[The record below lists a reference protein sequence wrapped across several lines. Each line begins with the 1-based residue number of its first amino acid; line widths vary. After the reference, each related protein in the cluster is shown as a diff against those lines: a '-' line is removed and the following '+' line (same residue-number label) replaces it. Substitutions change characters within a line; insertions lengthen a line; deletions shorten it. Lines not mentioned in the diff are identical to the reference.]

1 MPFDIGTGQLDLD
14 GLKSHLTKNLSG
26 SEINTTG
33 WYPYAGNPSGFA
45 HSGYVDSISGDISG
59 YIDAVSG
66 VLSARIAQ
74 TGVDVS
80 GELFSISGALNKEID
95 IVSGDLEDLSGDYDA
110 TNTRSLANEQHI
122 TELTGTLNVSGEKLM
137 VLLTGVSGDGVSGF
151 VTGFVS
157 TTSGALDTKISN
169 LNTSLRTHVSSD
181 FLSKKNG
188 TAGISGEVQFRKT
201 PHFNKGLYVDRVD
214 ATSDISTI
222 QSGFAFYSH
231 RDSVTE
237 NSVSY
242 HRLTNYLRMP
252 DSGSNQIDT
261 IVNSYMYNAAN
272 SPIP

>member
-1 MPFDIGTGQLDLD
+1 
-14 GLKSHLTKNLSG
+14 
-26 SEINTTG
+26 
-33 WYPYAGNPSGFA
+33 
-45 HSGYVDSISGDISG
+45 
-59 YIDAVSG
+59 
-66 VLSARIAQ
+66 
-74 TGVDVS
+74 
-80 GELFSISGALNKEID
+80 
-95 IVSGDLEDLSGDYDA
+95 
-110 TNTRSLANEQHI
+110 
-122 TELTGTLNVSGEKLM
+122 
-137 VLLTGVSGDGVSGF
+137 

-181 FLSKKNG
+181 FLSKRDG
-188 TAGISGEVQFRKT
+188 TAGISGEAQFRKT

-252 DSGSNQIDT
+252 DSGANQIDT

>member
-1 MPFDIGTGQLDLD
+1 MFFDIRTGQLDLD
-14 GLKSHLTKNLSG
+14 GLESHLTKNLSG
-26 SEINTTG
+26 SETNTTG

-45 HSGYVDSISGDISG
+45 NSGYVDSVSGAVSG

-66 VLSARIAQ
+66 VLSARITQ

-80 GELFSISGALNKEID
+80 GELFSISGILNKEID
-95 IVSGDLEDLSGDYDA
+95 IVSGDLKDLSGDHDA
-110 TNTRSLANEQHI
+110 TNIRSLANEQHI
-122 TELTGTLNVSGEKLM
+122 AELTGTLNVSGEKLM

-151 VTGFVS
+151 VTGFVN

-169 LNTSLRTHVSSD
+169 LNTSLRTHISSD

-188 TAGISGEVQFRKT
+188 TAGISGEAQFRKT

-252 DSGSNQIDT
+252 DSGANQIDT

>member
-14 GLKSHLTKNLSG
+14 GLKSHLTKSLSG
-26 SEINTTG
+26 SETNTTG

-45 HSGYVDSISGDISG
+45 SSGYVDSVSGDISG
-59 YIDAVSG
+59 YIKAVSG
-66 VLSARIAQ
+66 ILSARITQ

-80 GELFSISGALNKEID
+80 GELFSISGILNREID
-95 IVSGDLEDLSGDYDA
+95 IVSGDLEDLSGNYDA
-110 TNTRSLANEQHI
+110 TNTRSLTNEQHI
-122 TELTGTLNVSGEKLM
+122 TELTGTLNASGEKLM

-151 VTGFVS
+151 VTGFVN
-157 TTSGALDTKISN
+157 TTSGALNTKISDLDTN
-169 LNTSLRTHVSSD
+169 LKSHVSSN
-181 FLSKKNG
+181 FLSKKDG
-188 TAGISGEVQFRKT
+188 TAGISGEAQFRKT
-201 PHFNKGLYVDRVD
+201 PHFNKGIYVDRVD
-214 ATSDISTI
+214 AVSDISTI

-252 DSGSNQIDT
+252 DSGTNQIDT

>member
-14 GLKSHLTKNLSG
+14 GLKSYLTENLSG
-26 SEINTTG
+26 SETNTTG

-45 HSGYVDSISGDISG
+45 SSGYVDSVSGDISG
-59 YIDAVSG
+59 YIKAVSG
-66 VLSARIAQ
+66 ILSARITQ

-80 GELFSISGALNKEID
+80 GELFSISGTLNREID
-95 IVSGDLEDLSGDYDA
+95 IVSGDLEDLSGNYDA
-110 TNTRSLANEQHI
+110 TNTRSLTNEQRI
-122 TELTGTLNVSGEKLM
+122 TELTGTLNASGEKLM

-151 VTGFVS
+151 VTGFVN
-157 TTSGALDTKISN
+157 TTSGALNTKISDLDTN
-169 LNTSLRTHVSSD
+169 LKSHVSSD
-181 FLSKKNG
+181 FLSKKDG
-188 TAGISGEVQFRKT
+188 TAGVSGEVQFRKT
-201 PHFNKGLYVDRVD
+201 PHFNKGIYVDRVD
-214 ATSDISTI
+214 AVSDISTI

-231 RDSVTE
+231 RDSITE

-252 DSGSNQIDT
+252 DSGTNQIDT

>member
-1 MPFDIGTGQLDLD
+1 MFFDIRTGQLDLD
-14 GLKSHLTKNLSG
+14 GLKSHLTVRLSG
-26 SEINTTG
+26 SETNTTG

-45 HSGYVDSISGDISG
+45 NSGYVDSVSGDISG

-66 VLSARIAQ
+66 ALSTRIAQ
-74 TGVDVS
+74 TGIDVS
-80 GELFSISGALNKEID
+80 GELFSISGILNKEID

-110 TNTRSLANEQHI
+110 TNIRSLKNEQNI
-122 TELTGTLNVSGEKLM
+122 TDLTGTLNISGEKLM

-181 FLSKKNG
+181 FLSKRDG
-188 TAGISGEVQFRKT
+188 TAGISGEAQFRKT
-201 PHFNKGLYVDRVD
+201 PHFNKGLYVDKVD

-252 DSGSNQIDT
+252 DSGTNQIDT

>member
-26 SEINTTG
+26 SETNTTG

-45 HSGYVDSISGDISG
+45 NSGYVDSISGDISG

-66 VLSARIAQ
+66 ILSARIAQ

-80 GELFSISGALNKEID
+80 GELFSISGTLNKEID

-137 VLLTGVSGDGVSGF
+137 VLLTGVSGDGISGF
-151 VTGFVS
+151 VTGFVN
-157 TTSGALDTKISN
+157 TTSGVLNTKISD
-169 LNTSLRTHVSSD
+169 LNTNLKDHVSSD
-181 FLSKKNG
+181 FLSKKDG
-188 TAGISGEVQFRKT
+188 TAGVSGEVEFRKT

-231 RDSVTE
+231 RDSITE
-237 NSVSY
+237 NSISY

-252 DSGSNQIDT
+252 DSGTNQIDT

>member
-1 MPFDIGTGQLDLD
+1 MPFNIGTGQLDLD
-14 GLKSHLTKNLSG
+14 GLKSYLTKNLSG
-26 SEINTTG
+26 SETNTTG
-33 WYPYAGNPSGFA
+33 WYSYAGNPSGFA
-45 HSGYVDSISGDISG
+45 NSGYVDSVSGDISG

-74 TGVDVS
+74 TGIDVS
-80 GELFSISGALNKEID
+80 GELFSISGILNKEID

-110 TNTRSLANEQHI
+110 TNIRSLKNEQNI
-122 TELTGTLNVSGEKLM
+122 TDLTGTLNISGEKLM

-181 FLSKKNG
+181 FLSKRDG
-188 TAGISGEVQFRKT
+188 TAGISGEAQFRKT

-252 DSGSNQIDT
+252 DSGANQIDT

>member
-1 MPFDIGTGQLDLD
+1 MPFYIGTGQLDLD
-14 GLKSHLTKNLSG
+14 GLKTYLTENLSG
-26 SEINTTG
+26 SETNTTG

-45 HSGYVDSISGDISG
+45 SSGYVDSISGDISG
-59 YIDAVSG
+59 YIKAVSG
-66 VLSARIAQ
+66 ILSARIAQ

-80 GELFSISGALNKEID
+80 GELFSISGTLNREID
-95 IVSGDLEDLSGDYDA
+95 IVSGDLEDLSGNYDA
-110 TNTRSLANEQHI
+110 TNTRSLTNEQRI
-122 TELTGTLNVSGEKLM
+122 TELTGTLNASGEKLM

-151 VTGFVS
+151 VTGFVN
-157 TTSGALDTKISN
+157 TTSGALNTKISD
-169 LNTSLRTHVSSD
+169 LDTSLKSHVSSD
-181 FLSKKNG
+181 FLSKKDG
-188 TAGISGEVQFRKT
+188 TAGVSGEVEFRKT
-201 PHFNKGLYVDRVD
+201 PHFNKGIYVDRVD

-231 RDSVTE
+231 RDSITE

-252 DSGSNQIDT
+252 DSGTNQIDT